1 MFNLLKTDLKLRG
14 IFFLLFFVWI
24 GGEAIG
30 QNHIAVYGS
39 KSYAIRNLNSNRA
52 GYAPQGIKDDSRWL
66 NYTILMK
73 DQEPHYSIT
82 AQLMAGE
89 VPKGT
94 VIRLRAGSYFGPG
107 EGKTGIP
114 TGEII
119 VSETPQVI
127 IDQIGTSHT
136 GNGLNVGHQL
146 FYTIEIQDFTKFE
159 EISSSIHILFT
170 ITQ

>member
-1 MFNLLKTDLKLRG
+1 MSRISNPYLQIAG
-14 IFFLLFFVWI
+14 IFFLILFMAN
-24 GGEAIG
+24 EAVG
-30 QNHIAVYGS
+30 QNRIAVYGS
-39 KSYAIRNLNSNRA
+39 RSYSIKNMIGSSP
-52 GYAPQGIKDDSRWL
+52 GYAPEGIKDDSRWL

-73 DQEPHYSIT
+73 EQETHYSIT

-89 VPKGT
+89 IPKGT
-94 VIRLRAGSYFGPG
+94 IIRLRAGSYVGPG

-114 TGEII
+114 TGEIQL
-119 VSETPQVI
+119 SETPQII

-146 FYTIEIQDFTKFE
+146 FYTIDILDFSKFE

>member
-1 MFNLLKTDLKLRG
+1 MFNQIKAYQKLTG
-14 IFFLLFFVWI
+14 LIICLFFLIAPEGVF
-24 GGEAIG
+24 G
-30 QNHIAVYGS
+30 QNHLAVYGS
-39 KSYAIRNLNSNRA
+39 RSFAIRSHSGTRA
-52 GYAPQGIKDDSRWL
+52 GYAPEGIKDDSRWL

-73 DQEPHYSIT
+73 DQEPHYAIT
-82 AQLMAGE
+82 AQLIAGE

-119 VSETPQVI
+119 LSETPQVI
-127 IDQIGTSHT
+127 IEQIGTSHT

-146 FYTIEIQDFTKFE
+146 FYTIEIQDFAKFE